1 LLTLNALTNPKNKL
15 RLEIVFLGLLT
26 IIGIMI
32 FGVTPALLMVE
43 DFLIQ
48 IIGIGLLIGLSFTII
63 KIIKLLENGIIV
75 EIILDS
81 SDHLK

>member
-1 LLTLNALTNPKNKL
+1 MLTLNALTNPKNKL

-75 EIILDS
+75 EIILEK
-81 SDHLK
+81 LFK

>member
-1 LLTLNALTNPKNKL
+1 MTNPKNKL

-75 EIILDS
+75 EIILEK
-81 SDHLK
+81 LFK

>member
-1 LLTLNALTNPKNKL
+1 LTNPKNKL

-75 EIILDS
+75 EIILEK
-81 SDHLK
+81 LFK

>member
-75 EIILDS
+75 EIILEK
-81 SDHLK
+81 LFK